1 MDDFLVSKSASGSLS
16 AGWRGGPWDGGL
28 ETSEGL
34 AFTRPKLPRVLQ
46 EHRNESR
53 ERCRGNEPERPQRRS
68 KSEGEKDEF
77 LSPRLIGIL

>member
-1 MDDFLVSKSASGSLS
+1 MGGILSRCIIREIEKGSRL
-16 AGWRGGPWDGGL
+16 R
-28 ETSEGL
+28 
-34 AFTRPKLPRVLQ
+34 TRRPNLPRVLQ
-46 EHRNESR
+46 EHRNKSR